1 MTTYKYKGLSP
12 DGAKLSGVIKA
23 YNEFEAVAQLRET
36 CSVITKIEEVKE
48 TQSWNKQIGTK
59 KIKDKELAIIC
70 SQFAIIL
77 TSGLPIVR
85 CVEMVAAQARTK
97 ELQRMLK
104 KVAEDVSGGYSL
116 AQSFENN
123 ATGFPTTFIETV
135 RAGEQSGTLEECF
148 EKLHKYYDKTA
159 KMKAKIISTLTYP
172 AIVICVAVI
181 VFIIIMVV
189 AVPAFTSVFLELGT
203 ELPGITKAV
212 VAMSDFVTGYWYI
225 VIAVIAAIVIA
236 IKLYKQTDS
245 GQMFFGNLARKLP
258 VFGKLNIKTA
268 ASNYARTLSTLV
280 YSGLP
285 MIEALGITADTMKNA
300 LYKKAL
306 KNAREEVSKGV
317 PLSEPITACGL
328 FPPMVSHMTKIGEE
342 TGDLEGMLTRLADYY
357 DEEVEL
363 ATQTVMAAIEPMIIL
378 VLALIVGVLVAAVMA
393 PMLTM
398 YQAMDSL

>member
-97 ELQRMLK
+97 ELQKMLK

-181 VFIIIMVV
+181 VFIIIIGILVSYILVRKKGKV
-189 AVPAFTSVFLELGT
+189 ANLIDTLIMFPYVIPGSVLGIGLIVAFNRKPIILVGTAAIMIISYIIRKLPYTVRSGSAFLYQMDPFIEEASINLGVSPMKT
-203 ELPGITKAV
+203 FFTVTARMMLPGIMSGAV
-212 VAMSDFVTGYWYI
+212 LSWITCINELSSSIMLYSGKTSTIAVAIYQEVVRMSDG
-225 VIAVIAAIVIA
+225 
-236 IKLYKQTDS
+236 
-245 GQMFFGNLARKLP
+245 
-258 VFGKLNIKTA
+258 TA
-268 ASNYARTLSTLV
+268 AA
-280 YSGLP
+280 
-285 MIEALGITADTMKNA
+285 
-300 LYKKAL
+300 
-306 KNAREEVSKGV
+306 
-317 PLSEPITACGL
+317 
-328 FPPMVSHMTKIGEE
+328 
-342 TGDLEGMLTRLADYY
+342 
-357 DEEVEL
+357 L
-363 ATQTVMAAIEPMIIL
+363 ATILTLTTIISL
-378 VLALIVGVLVAAVMA
+378 VIVFRATKGKVKIV
-393 PMLTM
+393 
-398 YQAMDSL
+398 

>member
-181 VFIIIMVV
+181 GDYFDNEV
-189 AVPAFTSVFLELGT
+189 SVFTHRLLSMLE
-203 ELPGITKAV
+203 PAITIVLAV
-212 VAMSDFVTGYWYI
+212 VT
-225 VIAVIAAIVIA
+225 VILLLAV
-236 IKLYKQTDS
+236 Y
-245 GQMFFGNLARKLP
+245 
-258 VFGKLNIKTA
+258 
-268 ASNYARTLSTLV
+268 
-280 YSGLP
+280 LP
-285 MIEALGITADTMKNA
+285 M
-300 LYKKAL
+300 
-306 KNAREEVSKGV
+306 
-317 PLSEPITACGL
+317 
-328 FPPMVSHMTKIGEE
+328 F
-342 TGDLEGMLTRLADYY
+342 
-357 DEEVEL
+357 
-363 ATQTVMAAIEPMIIL
+363 
-378 VLALIVGVLVAAVMA
+378 
-393 PMLTM
+393 TM
-398 YQAMDSL
+398 YGSIV